1 MVAASVAA
9 RRRIAILAA
18 LALSVALPAGAAAA
32 PGQVDPSYG
41 FYGTVDITDAMP
53 GPEFQRGALAAAV
66 GPQDESVV
74 LSYAVRLCDSGSCEA
89 GRDPCASGGCA
100 DLYVIRVSADGVLD
114 TAFAGRAGR
123 VATVDWG
130 SVGAETGPN
139 GAIAVQP
146 DGKVVVAVGDGI
158 AADVVRLNPDG
169 SRDLSFRNPAEP
181 LLPAGAS
188 SVLLGGPTT
197 VTDLGL
203 RPTGEI
209 VVAGGSGGSFFVSQL
224 SADGQG
230 DSHFGLRGTRFDSFQ
245 PGEMPGGL
253 LLRGASTVVGGDAC
267 CATPTYSMALA
278 KLDAAGSL
286 ADVVRVKL
294 PKRLGAGKPKGVAD
308 VIGGPKGS
316 TFVVGSAAKGT
327 FVAKYLGS
335 GRPDKSFRDGGF
347 ALVRGLRS
355 EPGSALLDTH
365 GRVIVLGTRLD
376 VPDTM
381 GFRGRYVST
390 VRLLPSGRV
399 DPTYGGARP
408 LLVVEEHG
416 QRVGLDFG
424 RSLGLTRRSDGRLIL
439 LGEATPNRYAKTP
452 SGPRFG
458 LVRYLAG
465 GRLKR

>member
-1 MVAASVAA
+1 VAAL
-9 RRRIAILAA
+9 RRIAILAA
-18 LALSVALPAGAAAA
+18 LALSAALPAGAAAA

-41 FYGTVDITDAMP
+41 YYGTVDVTDALP
-53 GPEFQRGALAAAV
+53 GSEFQRGALAAAV

-74 LSYAVRLCDSGSCEA
+74 LSYALK
-89 GRDPCASGGCA
+89 PCVPGGCA
-100 DLYVIRVSADGVLD
+100 DLYVTRVSADGVLD

-123 VATVDWG
+123 VATVNWG

-139 GAIAVQP
+139 GAIGVQP
-146 DGKVVVAVGDGI
+146 DGKVVVAAGDGT
-158 AADVVRLNPDG
+158 AAQVVRLNPDG

-181 LLPAGAS
+181 IRPTGES
-188 SVLLGGPTT
+188 VVLLGGPTT
-197 VTDLGL
+197 VTDLGF
-203 RPTGEI
+203 RPTGQV

-224 SADGQG
+224 SADGQA
-230 DSHFGLRGTRFDSFQ
+230 DSGFGVRGTRFDSVQ
-245 PGEMPGGL
+245 PGGLPGGL
-253 LLRGASTVVGGDAC
+253 LLRGATTVVGGNAC
-267 CATPTYSMALA
+267 CASPTFSMALA
-278 KLDAAGSL
+278 GFDAVGNL

-294 PKRLGAGKPKGVAD
+294 PRRLGAGKPKGIAD

-316 TFVVGSAAKGT
+316 TFVVGSATKGT

-335 GRPDKSFRDGGF
+335 GRPDRSFRDGGF

-355 EPGSALLDTH
+355 EPGSALLDSH
-365 GRVIVLGTRLD
+365 GRVVVLGTRLD

-381 GFRGRYVST
+381 GFRERYVAT

-399 DPTYGGARP
+399 DPSYGGVRP
-408 LLVVEEHG
+408 LLVVEERG
-416 QRVGLDFG
+416 QKVGLDFG
-424 RSLGLTRRSDGRLIL
+424 RSLGLSRRSDGRLIM
-439 LGEATPNRYAKTP
+439 LGEATPDRYAKTP

>member
-1 MVAASVAA
+1 M
-9 RRRIAILAA
+9 
-18 LALSVALPAGAAAA
+18 
-32 PGQVDPSYG
+32 
-41 FYGTVDITDAMP
+41 
-53 GPEFQRGALAAAV
+53 
-66 GPQDESVV
+66 
-74 LSYAVRLCDSGSCEA
+74 
-89 GRDPCASGGCA
+89 
-100 DLYVIRVSADGVLD
+100 
-114 TAFAGRAGR
+114 
-123 VATVDWG
+123 ATVNWG

-146 DGKVVVAVGDGI
+146 DGKVVVAAGDGI
-158 AADVVRLNPDG
+158 AARVLRLNPDG
-169 SRDLSFRNPAEP
+169 TRDPSFRNPAEP
-181 LLPAGAS
+181 GGPAGES

-197 VTDLGL
+197 VTDLAL
-203 RPTGEI
+203 RPTGQI
-209 VVAGGSGGSFFVSQL
+209 VVAGGSGASFFVSQL
-224 SADGQG
+224 GADGQA
-230 DSHFGLRGTRFDSFQ
+230 DSRFGVRGTRFGSFQ
-245 PGEMPGGL
+245 PGELPGGL
-253 LLRGASTVVGGDAC
+253 LLRGASSLVGGDAC
-267 CATPTYSMALA
+267 CAIPTSMALA
-278 KLDAAGSL
+278 EYDAGGSL

-294 PKRLGAGKPKGVAD
+294 PKRLGAGKPKGIAD
-308 VIGGPKGS
+308 VIGGPKSS
-316 TFVVGSAAKGT
+316 TFVVGSATKGT

-365 GRVIVLGTRLD
+365 GRVVILGTRRD

-399 DPTYGGARP
+399 DPSYGGVRP
-408 LLVVEEHG
+408 LLVVEEGG
-416 QRVGLDFG
+416 QKVGLDFG
-424 RSLGLTRRSDGRLIL
+424 RSLDFTRRSDGRLIM